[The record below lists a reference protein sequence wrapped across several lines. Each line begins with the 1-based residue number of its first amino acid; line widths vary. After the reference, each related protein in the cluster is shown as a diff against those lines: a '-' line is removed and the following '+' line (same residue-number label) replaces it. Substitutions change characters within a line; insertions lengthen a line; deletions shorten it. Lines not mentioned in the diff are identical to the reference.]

1 MKNKKGFTLVEM
13 LVVLSVLITIFLI
26 VVPEVTNLYK
36 NLKQN
41 EYERFLSDIF
51 LSTEAYV
58 QKNIDKYPE
67 LNNNNQKVY
76 VYFEELLESGYL
88 KATIMDPKN
97 KKNVKEENYTVELF
111 LNDDNEYKYKLLEE
125 HYEVITATQVSFTP
139 NDENWKATTVHE
151 ALEYLNEQTKD
162 K

>member
-13 LVVLSVLITIFLI
+13 LVVLSVLTIIFLI
-26 VVPEVTNLYK
+26 VVPEITNLYK
-36 NLKQN
+36 TLKQN

-67 LNNNNQKVY
+67 LNYKNQKVY

-88 KATIMDPKN
+88 KATIIDPKN
-97 KKNVKEENYTVELF
+97 KLNVKEEDYTVELF
-111 LNDDNEYKYKLLEE
+111 LNDDNEYNYKLLEE
-125 HYEVITATQVSFTP
+125 HYEVITASQVSFNP
-139 NDENWKATTVHE
+139 DDETWDATTVYE
-151 ALEYLNEQTKD
+151 ALEYLKEELD
-162 K
+162 

>member
-13 LVVLSVLITIFLI
+13 LVVLSVLTIIFLI
-26 VVPEVTNLYK
+26 VVPEITNLYK
-36 NLKQN
+36 TLKQN

-67 LNNNNQKVY
+67 LNYKNQKVY

-88 KATIMDPKN
+88 KATIIDPKN
-97 KKNVKEENYTVELF
+97 KLNVKEEDYTVELF
-111 LNDDNEYKYKLLEE
+111 LNDDNEYNYKLLEE
-125 HYEVITATQVSFTP
+125 HYEVITASQVSFNP
-139 NDENWKATTVHE
+139 DDETWDVTTVYE
-151 ALEYLNEQTKD
+151 ALEYLKEELD
-162 K
+162 